1 MCGRLTEMQEG
12 PNASFGLPRKGDGI
26 AGLVR
31 PRGGLTSLSS
41 GLTSVGSRYMV
52 SPDFLCPLNSQAKVW
67 WPQEELPGAHA
78 MTRNS

>member
-31 PRGGLTSLSS
+31 LRGGLTSLSS

-52 SPDFLCPLNSQAKVW
+52 SPDLLCPLNSQPKCGG
-67 WPQEELPGAHA
+67 PKRSFQEP
-78 MTRNS
+78 TP